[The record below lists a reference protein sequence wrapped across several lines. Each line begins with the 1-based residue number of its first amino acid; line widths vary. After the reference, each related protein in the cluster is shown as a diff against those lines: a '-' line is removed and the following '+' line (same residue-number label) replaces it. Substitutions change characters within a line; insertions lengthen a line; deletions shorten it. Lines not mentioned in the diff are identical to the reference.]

1 MGVREDRRAER
12 RWVRPRIRFLGDLP
26 KKFRST
32 DPMLTRLASF
42 QVALD
47 WTFLENGDPTGSA
60 SSDVA
65 ILAWLTPMAAY
76 CHVVAVPHNQV
87 TV

>member
-1 MGVREDRRAER
+1 
-12 RWVRPRIRFLGDLP
+12 
-26 KKFRST
+26 
-32 DPMLTRLASF
+32 MLTRLASF

-65 ILAWLTPMAAY
+65 ILAWLTPMAAFLPVSCKRY
-76 CHVVAVPHNQV
+76 AMDRTALSHNEFVYGLFKTLWRESGGDSCRFVAFSRS
-87 TV
+87 